1 MLGITPCKVNEME
14 NPQFTSKALGG
25 KSGPGCFAFP
35 IPPAASL
42 HLGIHLSPVSSIYLT
57 PLTRD
62 ELACERPGPLACG
75 LGGSYCCW
83 CLS

>member
-35 IPPAASL
+35 ILPAPSL
-42 HLGIHLSPVSSIYLT
+42 HLVIHLSLVSSIYLT
-57 PLTRD
+57 PLSRD
-62 ELACERPGPLACG
+62 ELACETPRPLACG

-83 CLS
+83 CLN